1 MLNHSWSEQLEL
13 LMQPWRQAI
22 AVVILALPSIT
33 PWFTFWGKVVTALT
47 ALLFLYLQF
56 QSSQIKRLERQKLEF
71 ELAELK
77 RKAEDND
84 T

>member
-1 MLNHSWSEQLEL
+1 MLNSYWSEQLEL

-33 PWFTFWGKVVTALT
+33 HWFTFGGKVVTTLT

-56 QSSQIKRLERQKLEF
+56 QSSQIKRLEHQKLEF

-77 RKAEDND
+77 RKVKDND